1 MLEYVIFEKYLTN
14 QHGSWRLHAK
24 IIPAWAEAKAPIIKT
39 YPKPKPIKIDESI
52 ENKESKFK
60 DNEDEDNEET
70 NSNEKQ
76 LSA

>member
-60 DNEDEDNEET
+60 DNEDDEET
-70 NSNEKQ
+70 KSKEKQ